1 MKSQL
6 RGIAIICGF
15 YDMYKHSNPARST
28 ISWRLIKL
36 ARSAWAQILLA
47 MFIGLGVTL
56 ISLAQLSITGYA
68 IGQMF
73 SGAEVSVVFP
83 LLLIV
88 ALIFKR
94 NTSQLA
100 AAGIK
105 GMRINLGLDLLN
117 LFPTSCGSALDAPP
131 LAAWVRCRR
140 FTFTAVL
147 SKYSGNYLY

>member
-1 MKSQL
+1 V
-6 RGIAIICGF
+6 
-15 YDMYKHSNPARST
+15 
-28 ISWRLIKL
+28 
-36 ARSAWAQILLA
+36 
-47 MFIGLGVTL
+47 FIGLGVTL

-94 NTSQLA
+94 NTPQLA

-105 GMRINLGLDLLN
+105 GMRIQLGL
-117 LFPTSCGSALDAPP
+117 GSP
-131 LAAWVRCRR
+131 
-140 FTFTAVL
+140 
-147 SKYSGNYLY
+147 